1 VFKPSSLLSHR
12 NGLKKEKGSILVFT
26 VAFIVVLL
34 GFLGMA
40 IYTGMNA
47 YVQNELQ
54 NATSTAAMVGAA
66 AMYDTNYGTI
76 SNNNP
81 GSFPSKNT
89 ANAETAARAVF
100 GKIVAQSPI
109 LAASRMNGRLDPA
122 GAVTVNAGDDSIQ
135 VNSIATI
142 PTPFLSLMGV
152 DSFQITAN
160 ARSGYVKNMFRNPI
174 QLGGGSV
181 RVATINLQHP
191 MLDGPG
197 PDLKITNAAG
207 APMRGYMVEA
217 CSGNSCVDLT
227 SQAVTLNGGVVAQRD
242 FMGQVRTVAYGNTI
256 IDLEAAG
263 VRKATSIRIIDD
275 GIPDRYDTLPAP
287 GQIVVESEAAPGSN
301 IAGVEIFH
309 HSTLCPAGSTIPCQ
323 NSQLQTRNFFSMT
336 SAP

>member
-1 VFKPSSLLSHR
+1 VFKLSSLLSHR

-217 CSGNSCVDLT
+217 CSANSCVDLT

-275 GIPDRYDTLPAP
+275 GIPDRYDLAP
-287 GQIVVESEAAPGSN
+287 TNQIVVESEAAPGSN

>member
-1 VFKPSSLLSHR
+1 MLNPSRFYVHR
-12 NGLKKEKGSILVFT
+12 LKKAKGSILVFT

-81 GSFPSKNT
+81 GTFPSRDVN
-89 ANAETAARAVF
+89 NAETAARAVF
-100 GKIVAQSPI
+100 AKIVAQSPI
-109 LAASRMNGRLDPA
+109 LAASRMNGRLDMT
-122 GAVTVNAGDDSIQ
+122 GGTGVTVNSGDDSIQ

-152 DSFQITAN
+152 DSFQISAN
-160 ARSGYVKNMFRNPI
+160 ARAGYVKNMFRNPTI
-174 QLGGGSV
+174 QLGGGSA
-181 RVATINLQHP
+181 RVATIALQHP

-197 PDLKITNAAG
+197 PDLRITNPAG
-207 APMRGYMVEA
+207 GALRGYMVEA
-217 CSGNSCVDLT
+217 CSSTSCVDLT
-227 SQAVTLNGGVVAQRD
+227 SQAVTLNNGRVVQR
-242 FMGQVRTVAYGNTI
+242 FYQGQSRTIAYGDTI

-275 GIPDRYDTLPAP
+275 GIPDQFVAASNQIFVEPETAP
-287 GQIVVESEAAPGSN
+287 LSN
-301 IAGVEIFH
+301 LAGVEIFH

-323 NSQLQTRNFFSMT
+323 NNQLQTHNFFSMS

>member
-1 VFKPSSLLSHR
+1 
-12 NGLKKEKGSILVFT
+12 
-26 VAFIVVLL
+26 
-34 GFLGMA
+34 
-40 IYTGMNA
+40 
-47 YVQNELQ
+47 
-54 NATSTAAMVGAA
+54 
-66 AMYDTNYGTI
+66 
-76 SNNNP
+76 
-81 GSFPSKNT
+81 
-89 ANAETAARAVF
+89 
-100 GKIVAQSPI
+100 
-109 LAASRMNGRLDPA
+109 
-122 GAVTVNAGDDSIQ
+122 
-135 VNSIATI
+135 
-142 PTPFLSLMGV
+142 
-152 DSFQITAN
+152 
-160 ARSGYVKNMFRNPI
+160 
-174 QLGGGSV
+174 
-181 RVATINLQHP
+181 
-191 MLDGPG
+191 
-197 PDLKITNAAG
+197 
-207 APMRGYMVEA
+207 MVEA